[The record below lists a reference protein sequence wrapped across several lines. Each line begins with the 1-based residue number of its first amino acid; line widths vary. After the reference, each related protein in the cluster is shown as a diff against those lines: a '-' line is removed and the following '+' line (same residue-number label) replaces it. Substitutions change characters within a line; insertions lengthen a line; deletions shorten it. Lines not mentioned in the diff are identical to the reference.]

1 MAVEHLIIADPIKS
15 NNYKALVDH
24 VSLFTNSRLVMMEM
38 PLEGDEGRHSARRPP
53 DMPQTLAR
61 LPAFT
66 TFPPCQFQPPSLL
79 SLPSPPGVSCLVI
92 LARTSKGT
100 LSLL

>member
-1 MAVEHLIIADPIKS
+1 MS
-15 NNYKALVDH
+15 NYYKALVDH
-24 VSLFTNSRLVMMEM
+24 VSLFTNSRLVMMKM

-66 TFPPCQFQPPSLL
+66 TFPPCQFQLPTLH
-79 SLPSPPGVSCLVI
+79 LPSRLVSCLVI

-100 LSLL
+100 LSLLYIKLL

>member
-1 MAVEHLIIADPIKS
+1 MS
-15 NNYKALVDH
+15 NYYKALVDH

-66 TFPPCQFQPPSLL
+66 TFPPCQFHHPPLHLPSRLGLL
-79 SLPSPPGVSCLVI
+79 SRHPCKDVKGSAVS
-92 LARTSKGT
+92 
-100 LSLL
+100 SLH

>member
-1 MAVEHLIIADPIKS
+1 MS
-15 NNYKALVDH
+15 NYYKALVDH

-66 TFPPCQFQPPSLL
+66 TFPPCQFHPPPSI
-79 SLPSPPGVSCLVI
+79 SPPAWVSCLVI
-92 LARTSKGT
+92 LARTSKAA
-100 LSLL
+100 LSLLYIKLL